1 MILLENYEKKKHEK
15 NSIIQDLIKEKKSLL
30 RENNDYKDEIEFLEC
45 QNNIILDR
53 YDIIAGLFNIYQPI
67 DDVEIT
73 NEQFKTIIEEKTIHI
88 KTIC

>member
-1 MILLENYEKKKHEK
+1 M
-15 NSIIQDLIKEKKSLL
+15 
-30 RENNDYKDEIEFLEC
+30 RENNDYKEENDFLEY

-73 NEQFKTIIEEKTIHI
+73 NEQFKQSSKKKLFI
-88 KTIC
+88 